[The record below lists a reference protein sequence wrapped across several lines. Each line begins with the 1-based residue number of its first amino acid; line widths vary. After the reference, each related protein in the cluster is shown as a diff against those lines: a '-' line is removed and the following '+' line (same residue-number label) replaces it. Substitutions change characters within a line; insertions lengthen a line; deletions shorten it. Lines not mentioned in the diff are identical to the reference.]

1 MKTAQVDWWIYTSIL
16 RQVRLQRWDVRFVT
30 FTKARAASVYTALGC
45 SECFPRDYE
54 TLHTVVAYCRV
65 FVCVMLTKVFISD

>member
-45 SECFPRDYE
+45 FLRDYE
-54 TLHTVVAYCRV
+54 TVVAHCRV
-65 FVCVMLTKVFISD
+65 FVCVVLTKVFISD

>member
-16 RQVRLQRWDVRFVT
+16 RQVRLQRWDVCFVT

-45 SECFPRDYE
+45 FLRDYE
-54 TLHTVVAYCRV
+54 TVVAHCRV
-65 FVCVMLTKVFISD
+65 FVCVVLTKVFISD